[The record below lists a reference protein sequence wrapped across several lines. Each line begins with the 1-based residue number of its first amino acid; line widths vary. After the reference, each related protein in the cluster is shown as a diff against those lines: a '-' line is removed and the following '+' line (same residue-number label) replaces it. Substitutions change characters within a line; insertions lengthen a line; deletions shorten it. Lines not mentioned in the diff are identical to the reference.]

1 MMIYHAVFLR
11 ETTYVVSTLVFGSLS
26 VLRQSVNSQA
36 VYRVPIL
43 PFIFAV
49 LPP

>member
-1 MMIYHAVFLR
+1 MIYHTVFLR
-11 ETTYVVSTLVFGSLS
+11 ETTYVVSTLVFGGLS

-43 PFIFAV
+43 LFIFVV